1 MPVSSRPNLAIS
13 AYQQIKQDIIRGVHT
28 PGEKLLMSR
37 LKARYELGTGPLRE
51 ALSQLVGERLVTAVS
66 QRGYRVA
73 PMSVKELK
81 DIYDARANLEGLVL
95 ELAIARGDDDWEA
108 DIIAKAHTL
117 NKVIEINGPEQ
128 MLDVW
133 DARHQSFHTAIAAG
147 CRSPHLL
154 QARESLFNQAER
166 YRHLWLCQ
174 TVFSPQA
181 LEAKRHEHDE
191 LVEVILSRDAKGA
204 GELVRAHLM
213 TPVPLITALLESQ
226 AG

>member
-1 MPVSSRPNLAIS
+1 
-13 AYQQIKQDIIRGVHT
+13 
-28 PGEKLLMSR
+28 
-37 LKARYELGTGPLRE
+37 
-51 ALSQLVGERLVTAVS
+51 
-66 QRGYRVA
+66 
-73 PMSVKELK
+73 
-81 DIYDARANLEGLVL
+81 
-95 ELAIARGDDDWEA
+95 
-108 DIIAKAHTL
+108 
-117 NKVIEINGPEQ
+117 
-128 MLDVW
+128 
-133 DARHQSFHTAIAAG
+133 
-147 CRSPHLL
+147 HLL